1 MSSFSKFV
9 KMGLC
14 EWNNFQF
21 MGCLD
26 ALWMKVWGKVQQNGA
41 ILLVKSNKLNPSAI
55 DEDSRPVQVNLEQSK
70 EKNPAIQAKILP
82 ILLA

>member
-1 MSSFSKFV
+1 VSSFSKFV

-26 ALWMKVWGKVQQNGA
+26 AFWMKVQGKVQQNGA
-41 ILLVKSNKLNPSAI
+41 ILLVKSHKLDPRPI
-55 DEDSRPVQVNLEQSK
+55 DEDSKPVQVSLETK
-70 EKNPAIQAKILP
+70 
-82 ILLA
+82 